1 MRVVGPTATRNLY
14 LLSLRFRRS
23 GTGKCECTICGYVGR
38 FKAYGVNPRYSAV
51 CPRCASLERH
61 RLFRLA
67 LDRRNLLS
75 RSERVLHFAPEPCL
89 RRIIQE
95 ASAYYRSADFAPA
108 PDSLLLNIEKID
120 LPDHSVD
127 VVIANHVLEH
137 VDDLAALREL
147 RRILSDRG
155 RMIVSIPIIEG
166 WATTYENPSIKS
178 KVEREIH
185 FGQADHLRFYGRD
198 FRDRVLSAGFSLEEF
213 VADGPDAARYA
224 LTRGDAI
231 FICTKV

>member
-1 MRVVGPTATRNLY
+1 
-14 LLSLRFRRS
+14 
-23 GTGKCECTICGYVGR
+23 
-38 FKAYGVNPRYSAV
+38 
-51 CPRCASLERH
+51 
-61 RLFRLA
+61 
-67 LDRRNLLS
+67 
-75 RSERVLHFAPEPCL
+75 VLHFAPEPCL